1 MSWWY
6 AAMNNFIIFFSHPSR
21 LAVYHQQSPSPAMAK
36 MGGALRSLLLS
47 DSNGCLKDR
56 KVSGKLI
63 RKCAPGIEL
72 VDWLVNLSPVVHT
85 RIQATGMWQALLE
98 EGVISHGNCNI
109 QFAPISLACPFTT
122 QSIHSLINLLSHAF
136 VSSCPWTAVQRQS
149 FPLSISFG
157 RGGKWGGNADI
168 WWREQC

>member
-1 MSWWY
+1 
-6 AAMNNFIIFFSHPSR
+6 
-21 LAVYHQQSPSPAMAK
+21 MAK

-98 EGVISHGNCNI
+98 EGVVAHGNFNLFI
-109 QFAPISLACPFTT
+109 TQF
-122 QSIHSLINLLSHAF
+122 N
-136 VSSCPWTAVQRQS
+136 
-149 FPLSISFG
+149 LSICS
-157 RGGKWGGNADI
+157 RVLNTPTVA
-168 WWREQC
+168 REQPFKDKVFLYRFRADEEGNGPAPSSDDVNNANEHIKEGLTALLHRGPDATLRLILRKP